1 MSMKKQLIEMRRYVE
16 AKCPDELIRHKLA
29 LLLVYKSGGRRYVT
43 TTMMMIAS
51 CLYAL
56 ATSWENRCNPSKA
69 GYKEY
74 LAHNNEDR

>member
-1 MSMKKQLIEMRRYVE
+1 
-16 AKCPDELIRHKLA
+16 
-29 LLLVYKSGGRRYVT
+29 
-43 TTMMMIAS
+43 MIAS